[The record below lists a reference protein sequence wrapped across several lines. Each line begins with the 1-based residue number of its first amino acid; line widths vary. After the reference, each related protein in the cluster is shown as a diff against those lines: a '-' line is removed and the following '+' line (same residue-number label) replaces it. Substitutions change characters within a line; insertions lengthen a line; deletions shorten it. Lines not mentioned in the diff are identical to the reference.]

1 LREQNLVPLTVEASR
16 RQDDEAGGRSAPF
29 TRTRLSGEQL
39 ALLTRL
45 LGTLLASGLPLD
57 DALSALARQSDS
69 RASQRIVLGIR
80 SRILEGR
87 PLADGM
93 ALFPQVFPEVYRAT
107 VGAGEQT
114 RHLPLVLKRLA
125 DFVEARDRIAKRVRL
140 AMVYPAVLSVV
151 ALAALGFLITYVV
164 PEVVKVFDN
173 VQHELPLLTRWLIAT
188 SGFARHYGLVVAG
201 AVLLAILGVRA
212 WLQRPGPRYALHA
225 LLARLPLVGRLL
237 VENDM
242 ARFSRM
248 LAIMLGSSVDMLDG
262 LHIASKSVGLLPLR
276 AHVEATVE
284 SVREGA
290 ALSRA
295 LGASPL
301 TPPLLVHLCASGEA
315 GGNLIEM
322 LDTAAEAFEYRV
334 QNSLALVLSLLEPLL
349 ILLMGAMVLAIVI
362 AILLP
367 IFEMN
372 RLV

>member
-1 LREQNLVPLTVEASR
+1 M
-16 RQDDEAGGRSAPF
+16 
-29 TRTRLSGEQL
+29 
-39 ALLTRL
+39 
-45 LGTLLASGLPLD
+45 
-57 DALSALARQSDS
+57 
-69 RASQRIVLGIR
+69 LGIR

-188 SGFARHYGLVVAG
+188 SGFARHYGLVVVA

-212 WLQRPGPRYALHA
+212 WLKRPGPRHALHA

-248 LAIMLGSSVDMLDG
+248 LAIMLGSSVDMLDA

-322 LDTAAEAFEYRV
+322 LDTAAEAFEYKV
-334 QNSLALVLSLLEPLL
+334 QNSLALALSLLEPLL